1 MAAET
6 KKLYRSRSDRILFGV
21 CGGLGEFFG
30 IDATVLRIIF
40 ALLAIFGGSGILIY
54 LVMFLIVPEEPT
66 TEIE

>member
-30 IDATVLRIIF
+30 IDATVLRIFF